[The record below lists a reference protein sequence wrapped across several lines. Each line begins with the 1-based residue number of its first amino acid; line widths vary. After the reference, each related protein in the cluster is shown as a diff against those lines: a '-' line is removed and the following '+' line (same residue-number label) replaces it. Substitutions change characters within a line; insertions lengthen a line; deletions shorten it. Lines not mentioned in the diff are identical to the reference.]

1 MERNYLSREVP
12 KTIRVFLVQDPSV
25 QVFVKTTEV
34 GVRAKLKG
42 IRRDISYQKFPR
54 WAPFANQ
61 HAGNKERNEPG
72 WDWEF
77 VE

>member
-1 MERNYLSREVP
+1 MSESIYLSRTVS
-12 KTIRVFLVQDPSV
+12 KTIRVYLQQDPSV
-25 QVFVKTTEV
+25 EVFVKTTET

-54 WAPFANQ
+54 WAPFDKQ
-61 HAGNKERNEPG
+61 K

>member
-1 MERNYLSREVP
+1 MTESIYLSRFVP
-12 KTIRVFLVQDPSV
+12 KTIRVYLVDNPDI
-25 QVFVKTTEV
+25 QVLVKTTET

-54 WAPFANQ
+54 WAPFDKQ
-61 HAGNKERNEPG
+61 K

>member
-1 MERNYLSREVP
+1 MTT
-12 KTIRVFLVQDPSV
+12 KTIRVFLQQDPTV
-25 QVFVKTTEV
+25 EVFVKTTEA

-61 HAGNKERNEPG
+61 PQGCKHDNKPG
-72 WDWEF
+72 WVWEF
-77 VE
+77 V